1 MNDPRV
7 MLVAAALLLV
17 GTHGAEAAQRSAPTP
32 PQELNGTAPQGI
44 RQSGFALIKPKK
56 YIGRIWLCATSGA
69 KVNVAL
75 VWGEGGGGRQTVAL
89 VLAGSLNCN
98 VEASGHASHA
108 GNSLQIGWSESG

>member
-44 RQSGFALIKPKK
+44 RQSIFALIKGKK
-56 YIGRIWLCATSGA
+56 YIGRIWLRATSGA

-75 VWGEGGGGRQTVAL
+75 VWGEGGGRQTVAL

-98 VEASGHASHA
+98 VEASGHASHV